1 MPLGVGKHQA
11 SPKRLEAKNEW
22 KNEVEAKMR
31 VSVHNNLLNCRLKIK
46 TQPTTAADVDVL
58 ETWAT
63 SQSGNPAQE
72 R

>member
-1 MPLGVGKHQA
+1 MH
-11 SPKRLEAKNEW
+11 
-22 KNEVEAKMR
+22 